1 MATSP
6 ISLVDILDLR
16 VDVDVIDVG
25 ANPIDGEPPYRPL
38 ILNGLAHVVGF
49 EPNPEALNEL
59 QRVKGPH
66 ETYLPYVI
74 GDGHRHTLHLC
85 RAPGM
90 TSLLE
95 PNRALLTYFHGFPEW
110 GEVLRTEEVETV
122 ALDDV
127 HEISDADLL
136 KIDIQ
141 GAELMVFRH
150 APRVLQRCVVVHTEV
165 EFLPMYIGQPLF
177 SEVEQHLR
185 AAGFVLHK
193 FDSMESRAVAPMAVN
208 GDIYRGL
215 GQVFWADAIFV
226 RDFTRPEALS
236 DEKLLKLCII
246 LHDMYKS
253 YDIVFRLLQEHDRRR
268 ATRYGDRYIVELES
282 SPQ

>member
-1 MATSP
+1 
-6 ISLVDILDLR
+6 
-16 VDVDVIDVG
+16 
-25 ANPIDGEPPYRPL
+25 
-38 ILNGLAHVVGF
+38 
-49 EPNPEALNEL
+49 
-59 QRVKGPH
+59 
-66 ETYLPYVI
+66 
-74 GDGHRHTLHLC
+74 
-85 RAPGM
+85 M

-95 PNRALLTYFHGFPEW
+95 PNRVLLTYFHGFPEW

-127 HEISDADLL
+127 SEISDADLL

-150 APRVLQRCVVVHTEV
+150 APRLLQRCVVVHTEV

-185 AAGFVLHK
+185 GAGFVLHK
-193 FDSMESRAVAPMAVN
+193 FDPLVSRTVAPMAVD

-253 YDIVFRLLQEHDRRR
+253 YDIVLRLLQEHDRRR
-268 ATRYGDRYIVELES
+268 ATRYGNRYVAGLES